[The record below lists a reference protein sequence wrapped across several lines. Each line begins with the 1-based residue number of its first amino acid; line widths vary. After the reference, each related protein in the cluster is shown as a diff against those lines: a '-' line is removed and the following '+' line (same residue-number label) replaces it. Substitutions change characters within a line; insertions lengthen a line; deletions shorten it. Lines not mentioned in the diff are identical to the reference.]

1 MAELLDLHAKA
12 LAEFDWRVRRVHDTQ
27 WAEPT
32 PCTDWDVHELVN
44 HMVTVQ
50 MWAPYLLSGGT
61 FEDAGDR
68 FDGDHLG
75 DTPVAAWEVMSRDS
89 RAAWLQPSAL
99 DRTVHLSFGAMPASF
114 YLWIMTLDMLVHAWD
129 LARAT
134 GVDETLDS
142 ELAGAALQW
151 VSENNVTVP
160 PFFAE
165 PRSVPDDADT
175 QTRLLA
181 RTGREV

>member
-12 LAEFDWRVRRVHDTQ
+12 LAEFDWRVRRVNDTQ
-27 WAEPT
+27 WADPT
-32 PCTDWDVHELVN
+32 PCTEWDVHELVN
-44 HMVTVQ
+44 HLVSVQ

-61 FEDAGDR
+61 VEDAGDR
-68 FDGDHLG
+68 FAGDHLG
-75 DTPVAAWEVMSRDS
+75 DTPVAAWEVMSRDA

-99 DRTVHLSFGAMPASF
+99 DRDVSMSFGSVPATF
-114 YLWIMTLDMLVHAWD
+114 YLWVVTLDMLVHAWD

-134 GVDETLDS
+134 GVDETVDT
-142 ELAGAALQW
+142 ELAESALQW

-160 PFFAE
+160 PFFDE
-165 PRSVPDDADT
+165 PAPVADDANA

-181 RTGREV
+181 HTGRQV